1 MIRAVALASS
11 LVTLAA
17 CPRQAPPRPV
27 AALARPARVA
37 VVPFRTVSSPA
48 SQAGAGSEPV
58 PPDAGILAARMLG
71 VHLVAAGI
79 AVIDPDRV
87 LGVWSL
93 ADTGTYD
100 ERVAA
105 RVADK
110 VGANVAVFG
119 TLWRYREREGTAW
132 AVRTPAAVAYEATL
146 VHAPDGALLAVD
158 RFEYAQQALSENL
171 LQLPR
176 FVEGGGR
183 WLTRQEL
190 LDQALARTAERYA
203 RTLGAPPTRR

>member
-1 MIRAVALASS
+1 
-11 LVTLAA
+11 
-17 CPRQAPPRPV
+17 
-27 AALARPARVA
+27 
-37 VVPFRTVSSPA
+37 
-48 SQAGAGSEPV
+48 
-58 PPDAGILAARMLG
+58 MLG
-71 VHLVAAGI
+71 VHLAASGI

-100 ERVAA
+100 VRVAA

-190 LDQALARTAERYA
+190 LDQALARTAERFA
-203 RTLGAPPTRR
+203 RTVGAPPARR